1 MTDPFKDYIP
11 AKEAAVII
19 GISYE
24 LLMSRYYKEKIK
36 GVKQGYAV
44 FFHKDE
50 VNREATAQRKRD
62 AILKNLTKD

>member
-1 MTDPFKDYIP
+1 MADPFKDYIP
-11 AKEAAVII
+11 AKDAAVRI

-24 LLMSRYYKEKIK
+24 LLMSRYYKEKIE

-50 VNREATAQRKRD
+50 VERERSEQLNRDRQKG
-62 AILKNLTKD
+62 

>member
-1 MTDPFKDYIP
+1 MSPKDPFKDYIP
-11 AKEAAVII
+11 AKEAAQII

-24 LLMSRYYKEKIK
+24 LLMSRYYKDKIK

-50 VNREATAQRKRD
+50 VEREADEQRERD
-62 AILKNLTKD
+62 DAKQED

>member
-1 MTDPFKDYIP
+1 MTVNPFEDYVP
-11 AKEAAVII
+11 AKEAAVTI

-24 LLMSRYYKEKIK
+24 LLMSRYYKGKIE

-50 VNREATAQRKRD
+50 VEREAEEQYQRD
-62 AILKNLTKD
+62 LLKQED

>member
-11 AKEAAVII
+11 AKKAAEII

-24 LLMSRYYKEKIK
+24 LLMSRYYKNKIE

-50 VNREATAQRKRD
+50 VERERLEQEERD
-62 AILKNLTKD
+62 NAKQED

>member
-1 MTDPFKDYIP
+1 MTDNPFKDYIP
-11 AKEAAVII
+11 AKEAAVVI

-24 LLMSRYYKEKIK
+24 LLMSRYYKGKIE

-50 VNREATAQRKRD
+50 VEREAEEQRQRELSKQED
-62 AILKNLTKD
+62 

>member
-1 MTDPFKDYIP
+1 MSDNPFEDYIP

-50 VNREATAQRKRD
+50 VERERQEQEERD
-62 AILKNLTKD
+62 NAKTED

>member
-1 MTDPFKDYIP
+1 MSDPFQDYIP
-11 AKEAAVII
+11 AKRAAEII

-24 LLMSRYYKEKIK
+24 LLMSRYYKGKIE

-50 VNREATAQRKRD
+50 VEREAEEQRQRDLHKRED
-62 AILKNLTKD
+62 